1 MRGVKTVIQPVK
13 DNILLEKIQVENV
26 SKSGIIL
33 SSESKDEKNIAAVIA
48 IGNDVKEIV
57 KGDKVI
63 FESYKTTKIEY
74 ENKEYLLI
82 KEENI
87 LGKII

>member
-1 MRGVKTVIQPVK
+1 MIQPLK
-13 DNILLEKIQVENV
+13 DNILLGKIQVENV

-33 SSESKDEKNIAAVIA
+33 SSESKDEKNIAAVLA

-57 KGDKVI
+57 EGDKVI
-63 FESYKTTKIEY
+63 FESYKTTKVEY
-74 ENKEYLLI
+74 ENKEYLII

>member
-1 MRGVKTVIQPVK
+1 MIQPVK

>member
-1 MRGVKTVIQPVK
+1 MIQPVK
-13 DNILLEKIQVENV
+13 DNILLEKVQVENV

-33 SSESKDEKNIAAVIA
+33 SSESKDEKNIAAVLA
-48 IGNDVKEIV
+48 VGNDVNEIV

-74 ENKEYLLI
+74 DNKEYLII

>member
-1 MRGVKTVIQPVK
+1 MIQPVK
-13 DNILLEKIQVENV
+13 DNILLEKVQVENV

-33 SSESKDEKNIAAVIA
+33 SSENKDEKNVAAVLA
-48 IGNDVKEIV
+48 VGNDVKEIV

-74 ENKEYLLI
+74 ENKEYLII